1 MRKTKH
7 KDRSQHQSKC
17 TYKIYTLLIVLHFRF
32 LCLSVSLC
40 IAVDCLRPM
49 NNDDDATVA
58 VDDDYEETESFFA
71 TFKKQDRMKI
81 PPRTITKKY

>member
-1 MRKTKH
+1 MH
-7 KDRSQHQSKC
+7 IQNL
-17 TYKIYTLLIVLHFRF
+17 YIVDCSPFSFSLP
-32 LCLSVSLC
+32 LCLSLC

-81 PPRTITKKY
+81 PPTTITKKYWIVQTIDKRR